1 MENNIKYF
9 VFENGAAGQLWID
22 SVDENINENWT
33 YQSIGGSHSSCIF
46 ESYNYDEVE
55 KYYNN
60 YLETSKKFVVIYN
73 EETEYY
79 YYVEMSANSGT
90 YQENGIDFG
99 CIAEEFDTEEE
110 AQEYCSIRNNN

>member
-1 MENNIKYF
+1 MENNNIKYF

-22 SVDENINENWT
+22 SVNTDEDWS
-33 YQSIGGSHSSCIF
+33 YQSVGGAYSTCLF
-46 ESYNYDEVE
+46 ESYDYDEVE
-55 KYYNN
+55 KYYND
-60 YLETSKKFVVIYN
+60 YLETSKKFVVIYD

-90 YQENGIDFG
+90 YQENGIDFS
-99 CIAEEFDTEEE
+99 CITEEFDTEEK